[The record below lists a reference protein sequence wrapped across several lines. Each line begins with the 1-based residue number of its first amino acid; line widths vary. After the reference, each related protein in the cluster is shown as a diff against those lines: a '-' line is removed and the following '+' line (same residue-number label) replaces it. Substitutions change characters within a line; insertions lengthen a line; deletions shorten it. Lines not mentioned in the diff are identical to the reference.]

1 MGRNGHRLR
10 QERSAVSGQYS
21 APQCNFIPQ
30 NHALWHQLQQLQA
43 MGDFEACKEP
53 SLSERE
59 GTSVSQEQASWGQL
73 QEVQEAQEV
82 QQVPQV
88 PQVQEFAANRRDE
101 APGCK
106 NQGLWDKLHEQR
118 RASQESQEQ
127 RDLQM
132 LPEPQGLQ
140 QWRESHE
147 SQESQEQGGLQML
160 SEPHKM
166 EISEAS
172 QEFSSSKKEEPSV
185 SQSQVSWTDLQ
196 DLQNQQ
202 DQQDLQDLQVLCEL
216 QAMEDVEASKE
227 LTSSKRNET
236 HSSQSQASSDQLQN
250 PQHLKQVQDLQNL
263 DLQDV
268 EQLLVLQDLQAAQ
281 HLTDGKSLCGKAAA
295 GVEASAEASTGEN
308 SSPELVIGLA
318 EDGSIAVVAK
328 GVDKRRR
335 LGQTE
340 DEARLGAAGHEAHP
354 GAAGNQMLSAPETSA
369 PAEAAE
375 GAWPPYAEAAEGSGS
390 PAAESATAAL
400 AAAVVAPAPTSRVD
414 RLSTSCRSGNTTS
427 TSMVATGY
435 RGGCQGATMEL
446 VYQQHYFV
454 TCSSVTI

>member
-1 MGRNGHRLR
+1 
-10 QERSAVSGQYS
+10 
-21 APQCNFIPQ
+21 
-30 NHALWHQLQQLQA
+30 

-202 DQQDLQDLQVLCEL
+202 DQQDLQDL
-216 QAMEDVEASKE
+216 
-227 LTSSKRNET
+227 
-236 HSSQSQASSDQLQN
+236 QASSDQLQN